1 LSYDHKPEDEDEERR
16 IREAGGFVSGGRVE
30 GDLAVSRGLG
40 DFRFK
45 DMHVVLS
52 GSRGENRDRRE
63 VTFGNNDSH
72 DDADEVVDAIPL
84 PACKPSEQKVSPVPD
99 IIVQNRDGDEDE
111 FVVIACDGIWDVQT
125 NQECVQMVADIFS
138 EGESDIGLVCEEVS
152 LEK

>member
-1 LSYDHKPEDEDEERR
+1 
-16 IREAGGFVSGGRVE
+16 
-30 GDLAVSRGLG
+30 
-40 DFRFK
+40 
-45 DMHVVLS
+45 
-52 GSRGENRDRRE
+52 
-63 VTFGNNDSH
+63 
-72 DDADEVVDAIPL
+72 
-84 PACKPSEQKVSPVPD
+84 VPD